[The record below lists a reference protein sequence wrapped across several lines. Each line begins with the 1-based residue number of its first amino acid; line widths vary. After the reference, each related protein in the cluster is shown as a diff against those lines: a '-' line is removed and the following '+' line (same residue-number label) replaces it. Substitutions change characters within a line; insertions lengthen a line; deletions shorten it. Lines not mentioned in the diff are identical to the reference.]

1 MSHQR
6 TIIVLTALM
15 TAGLAAVSGF
25 GAFDAATYARD
36 APSMAAQGAGQDLVD
51 LVLVVPLLVVS
62 LILMLRGSRI
72 ALFVFGGGV
81 FYVLYSFFI
90 YSFGVHFNRFFLV
103 YCLILGTAL
112 YAFILVVLEAVRM
125 PLEAWVGEKAP
136 VRSVGTF
143 LLAVSALFSLLW
155 LKDAVP
161 AVLGN
166 TVPPSVADY
175 GLLVN
180 PVHVLDLAIA
190 LPGLVVAAVLLMR
203 RRRLGFLLAPVA
215 LVFLV
220 ILAVALAAMVAM
232 TKARGISEDAT
243 VAAVF
248 IGIAVI
254 STVSL
259 GLFLKNVGS
268 RAKM

>member
-125 PLEAWVGEKAP
+125 PLEAWVGERAP
-136 VRSVGTF
+136 VRSEP
-143 LLAVSALFSLLW
+143 SCWPSRRCSL
-155 LKDAVP
+155 
-161 AVLGN
+161 
-166 TVPPSVADY
+166 S
-175 GLLVN
+175 
-180 PVHVLDLAIA
+180 
-190 LPGLVVAAVLLMR
+190 
-203 RRRLGFLLAPVA
+203 F
-215 LVFLV
+215 
-220 ILAVALAAMVAM
+220 
-232 TKARGISEDAT
+232 
-243 VAAVF
+243 
-248 IGIAVI
+248 
-254 STVSL
+254 
-259 GLFLKNVGS
+259 GS
-268 RAKM
+268 RTPCPRSSGTPFPRVSRTTASS